1 MSFFSTNK
9 LLSELT
15 FTVFDTETTGLSPFK
30 GSELLE
36 IGAVKIVQNLE
47 LDLKCSFSSFV
58 KPLGSIPPEISV
70 INGIHDIMVKDAPP
84 VRDVLSDFAEF
95 SSETVL
101 VAHNAKFDM
110 GFVDYFMKRCCVK
123 PKHLYVVDTVSL
135 TKRFFPNFG
144 RYNLD
149 SLISRFGLDI
159 KVDGSARHRA
169 VYDAVATA
177 FVFLENIKKMQRL
190 DVKLNLSNL
199 IS

>member
-1 MSFFSTNK
+1 MSLFSTNK
-9 LLSELT
+9 LLQELI

-58 KPLGSIPPEISV
+58 KPLCPIPSEISV
-70 INGIHDIMVKDAPP
+70 INGITDVMVADAPL
-84 VRDVLSDFAEF
+84 VENVLKNFAEF
-95 SSETVL
+95 SGGTVL

-110 GFVDYFMKRCCVK
+110 GFIDYFMKRCCVR
-123 PKHLYVVDTVSL
+123 PKHLYVVDTVLL

-149 SLISRFGLDI
+149 NLISKFGLNI
-159 KVDGSARHRA
+159 KVEGSSRHRA
-169 VYDAVATA
+169 VYDAVATS
-177 FVFLENIKKMQRL
+177 FVFLENIKKMQKL
-190 DVKLNLSNL
+190 DIKLTLSNL